1 MPCIPTSD
9 HPLHA
14 GVSQGKALDME
25 EWEGNTIHRIYC
37 VAAYLTRPY
46 MAGCCSCVPLALPC
60 SYIPHI
66 LSNNCGCKHHE
77 KETKYLI
84 MYYRRQNMD
93 MQSFIGIDH
102 MIKVF
107 VKRALPLSLSTHT
120 NMQSVWLGKLTPVTI
135 RYPLSNN

>member
-1 MPCIPTSD
+1 
-9 HPLHA
+9 
-14 GVSQGKALDME
+14 
-25 EWEGNTIHRIYC
+25 
-37 VAAYLTRPY
+37 
-46 MAGCCSCVPLALPC
+46 
-60 SYIPHI
+60 
-66 LSNNCGCKHHE
+66 
-77 KETKYLI
+77 
-84 MYYRRQNMD
+84 MD